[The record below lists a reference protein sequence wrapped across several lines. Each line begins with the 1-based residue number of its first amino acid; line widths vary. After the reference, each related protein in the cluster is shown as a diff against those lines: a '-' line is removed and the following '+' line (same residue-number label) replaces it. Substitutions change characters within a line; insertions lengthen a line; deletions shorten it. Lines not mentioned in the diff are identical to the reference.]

1 MKNKDLIYNLV
12 PQQKFY
18 DSMGA
23 DWKPIIMFNQFPNIR
38 SKYCNTDTFGLRFN
52 NLKDNSKKISIFENT
67 ISNKKKNAIII
78 GNSTTFGEG
87 QSSDEKTISNFL
99 TENSEYNF
107 YNFSGR
113 GFSGFQ
119 EIAQFLILN
128 HNVLNLDRII
138 VISGVNDSYLPY
150 FIDKFDDEQTP
161 IFGYNKF
168 LKTMSNASRGWKNK
182 IFKALFSN
190 FLKNKKKDWNRINSL
205 NWRDELFGS
214 STLKSEDN
222 IEVSKDVALKQIL
235 ERNINIW
242 SFITKGMNIKFDYIL
257 QPVGSWC
264 KPVKT
269 KEEEAIFNEE
279 NNLSSNQK
287 IFKHVDHNKYL
298 LVKKIIRNAT
308 NKNGLNFCDMNEE
321 FNNNELE
328 EKWLFTS
335 RLHLSDMGSEI
346 LSKKIIEKIL

>member
-67 ISNKKKNAIII
+67 VSNKKKNAIII
-78 GNSTTFGEG
+78 GNSTSFGEG

-119 EIAQFLILN
+119 EIAQFLILS

-138 VISGVNDSYLPY
+138 AISGVNDSYLPY
-150 FIDKFDDEQTP
+150 FIDKFDYEQTP
-161 IFGYNKF
+161 IFGYDKF

-182 IFKALFSN
+182 IFKALFGN
-190 FLKNKKKDWNRINSL
+190 FLKNKKKDWDRINSL

-214 STLKSEDN
+214 NNLKSEDN
-222 IEVSKDVALKQIL
+222 IAVSKDVVLKQIL

-264 KPVKT
+264 KSTKT

-287 IFKHVDHNKYL
+287 IYKYVDHDKYL
-298 LVKKIIRNAT
+298 LVKKILRNAAD
-308 NKNGLNFCDMNEE
+308 KNGLNFYDMNEE
-321 FNNNELE
+321 FNNDELK

>member
-38 SKYCNTDTFGLRFN
+38 SKYCNTDIFGLRFN
-52 NLKDNSKKISIFENT
+52 NLKDKSKKISIFEN
-67 ISNKKKNAIII
+67 IIANKKKNAIII
-78 GNSTTFGEG
+78 GNSTSFGEG
-87 QSSDEKTISNFL
+87 QSSDQKTISNFL

-119 EIAQFLILN
+119 EIAQFLILS

-138 VISGVNDSYLPY
+138 AISGVNDSYLPY
-150 FIDKFDDEQTP
+150 FIDKFDYEQTP
-161 IFGYNKF
+161 IFGYDKF

-182 IFKALFSN
+182 IFKALFGN
-190 FLKNKKKDWNRINSL
+190 FLKNKKKDWDRINSL

-214 STLKSEDN
+214 NNLKSEDN
-222 IEVSKDVALKQIL
+222 IAVSKDVVLKQIL

-264 KPVKT
+264 KSTKT

-287 IFKHVDHNKYL
+287 IYKYVDHDKYL
-298 LVKKIIRNAT
+298 LVKKILRNAAD
-308 NKNGLNFCDMNEE
+308 KNGLNFYDMNEE
-321 FNNNELE
+321 FNNDELK